1 VHHGVLTR
9 VRINKY
15 EEQFYLMKSFSFM
28 FLILAFVANT
38 TVFAQSNDLED
49 LFRNFQHFDLRD
61 EVAKRKNDQSPEF
74 LFYRGAIANRFN
86 DTRQSTELL
95 QKYLKKTDKTAAH
108 RADAYE
114 ILADNY
120 TKEFRYA
127 KAAETYK
134 FLLDNF
140 RETLDAQRIKGYE
153 NVFGLWNALRQI
165 EPQTVDFK
173 GDSNIQGTRD
183 AAKLLNI
190 PIEIGSVKDNFVFD
204 TGAGLSTITVSTAQ
218 KFGLQIIE
226 ADVSVGSATDI
237 SVKSKLAVAPVLK
250 IGSATLRNVVF
261 LVLDDKAMSF
271 PQINYQIH
279 GIIGFPVIRS
289 LGTVSIGTNN
299 QVAIIAKSAKTK
311 TEPNMA
317 LQGLTPIVAGFHR
330 DKRLIFVFDTGAVSS
345 DLYPPFFK
353 SNEAEITSNQTPQK
367 VKVGG
372 AGGFK
377 EMTAYRLAEVQLN
390 IGGKTVRLKNARIF
404 NEQSNE
410 NSRYYYGNL
419 GQDLIKQF
427 DKMTLDFR
435 NMQIRFE

>member
-1 VHHGVLTR
+1 
-9 VRINKY
+9 
-15 EEQFYLMKSFSFM
+15 
-28 FLILAFVANT
+28 
-38 TVFAQSNDLED
+38 
-49 LFRNFQHFDLRD
+49 
-61 EVAKRKNDQSPEF
+61 
-74 LFYRGAIANRFN
+74 
-86 DTRQSTELL
+86 L
-95 QKYLKKTDKTAAH
+95 QKYLKKADKNSAH

-120 TKEFRYA
+120 TKEFRYGQ
-127 KAAETYK
+127 AADTYK

-140 RETLDAQRIKGYE
+140 RQTLDAQRVKGYE
-153 NVFGLWNALRQI
+153 NVFGLWNALRQTS
-165 EPQTVDFK
+165 PQTVEFK
-173 GDSNIQGTRD
+173 GDSNIHGTRD

-190 PIEIGSVKDNFVFD
+190 PVEIGAIKDNFVFD
-204 TGAGLSTITVSTAQ
+204 TGAGLSTMTVSTAR

-250 IGSATLRNVVF
+250 IGGATLRNVVF
-261 LVLDDKAMSF
+261 LVLEDKAMSF

-289 LGTVSIGTNN
+289 LGKVSIGADN
-299 QVAIIAKSAKTK
+299 QVSIMAKSAKTK
-311 TEPNMA
+311 TEPNLA

-345 DLYPPFFK
+345 DLYPPFFR
-353 SNEAEITSNQTPQK
+353 SNEAEITSNRTPQK

-377 EMTAYRLAEVQLN
+377 EMTAYRLPEVQLN
-390 IGGKTVRLKNARIF
+390 IGGKTVRLTNARIF

-435 NMQIRFE
+435 AMQITFQ